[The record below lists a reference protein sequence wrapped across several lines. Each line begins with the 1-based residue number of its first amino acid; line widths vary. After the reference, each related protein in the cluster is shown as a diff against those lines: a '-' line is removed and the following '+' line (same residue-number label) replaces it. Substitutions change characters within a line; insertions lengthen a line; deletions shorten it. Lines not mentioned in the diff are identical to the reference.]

1 MFDNLDVIKSADFL
15 IDMGPDG
22 GRGGGELLF
31 EGTPE
36 DLVRYGKG
44 YTAAYLKEVLYGK
57 AKD

>member
-1 MFDNLDVIKSADFL
+1 
-15 IDMGPDG
+15 MGPDG

-57 AKD
+57 AKG